1 MPPADKVN
9 DETPLT
15 IMALPV
21 EKGYSF
27 PPGTTLTYVL
37 DPDYT
42 RFQALLGMTSGTS
55 TVGPIEILVDEE
67 VIWSSLSGIGGT
79 GQFSLLTRPYQLDL
93 ELPMGAS
100 AMQIKTGGGGGAVTF
115 GYAGFVK

>member
-1 MPPADKVN
+1 
-9 DETPLT
+9 
-15 IMALPV
+15 
-21 EKGYSF
+21 
-27 PPGTTLTYVL
+27 
-37 DPDYT
+37 
-42 RFQALLGMTSGTS
+42 MTSGTS